1 MGVDSKTTL
10 GVHMRNFLNE
20 VSWIEVAGVQVMSA
34 TIDFNNQ
41 KSLCVRDMESGH
53 TMAFPVK
60 YTDFQKA
67 CQAEAIGRFMMAHP
81 DAKLVEVNGEYRY
94 TYTVDGQEQITRL
107 GSTPQQALILAIC

>member
-67 CQAEAIGRFMMAHP
+67 CQAEAIGRFMMEHP

-107 GSTPQQALILAIC
+107 GSTPQQALILTIC

>member
-20 VSWIEVAGVQVMSA
+20 VSWIEVAGVQVMST

-41 KSLCVRDMESGH
+41 TSLCVRDKETGH
-53 TMAFPVK
+53 AMAFPVK
-60 YTDFQKA
+60 YADFQKVT
-67 CQAEAIGRFMMAHP
+67 QAEAIGRFMMEHP

-94 TYTVDGQEQITRL
+94 TYTVAGQEQITRL